1 MSSGDRVSSGRLA
14 LLLGPSLA
22 VIVLLFGGG
31 FAFSLLQSLG
41 WQPLIG
47 KTTLSLDAY
56 ANLLYGPQHQ
66 EVFWSGLVF
75 SLWVSIASTVISAI
89 LAVLIALLIHR
100 AASRSRAWSFLFQ
113 FNLPVPHLVAAV
125 GILFLLSQSG
135 LVSRGATALGLT
147 AAPADFPV
155 LVRDSSGWGIIITY
169 VWKEMPF
176 IGVIVLGV
184 LKSLDESFV
193 QAARNLGANAWQRFR
208 HIVLPLIAPSLF
220 SSSLIVFAFTFGA
233 YEIPALLGV
242 RFPRALPVT
251 ALFLF
256 NDADLNSR
264 AEAMALSVLIT
275 LVTSL
280 VIGGYLWLRDIAQR
294 IG

>member
-1 MSSGDRVSSGRLA
+1 MV
-14 LLLGPSLA
+14 
-22 VIVLLFGGG
+22 V
-31 FAFSLLQSLG
+31 
-41 WQPLIG
+41 
-47 KTTLSLDAY
+47 
-56 ANLLYGPQHQ
+56 
-66 EVFWSGLVF
+66 
-75 SLWVSIASTVISAI
+75 
-89 LAVLIALLIHR
+89 
-100 AASRSRAWSFLFQ
+100 LFQ

-135 LVSRGATALGLT
+135 LVSRRATALGLT
-147 AAPADFPV
+147 STPADFPV

-176 IGVIVLGV
+176 IRVIVLGV

-233 YEIPALLGV
+233 YEIPALV
-242 RFPRALPVT
+242 
-251 ALFLF
+251 FLF

-280 VIGGYLWLRDIAQR
+280 VIGGYLWLRDIA
-294 IG
+294 